1 MTEGLFLINGD
12 EPLTRLQPAEFERE
26 DVFQALLARFPEL
39 LTDADFGEGEPRKWL
54 LVTREAMVPAEA
66 DGSGRW
72 SLDHLFLDQD
82 GVPTLVE
89 IKRASDTRLR
99 REVVAQMLD
108 YAANA
113 VNYWKPEDIE
123 KWLDKR
129 CQQDGLES
137 SNEALRTAFGIDQ
150 TGLETYWRSVRANLG
165 SRRIRMIFVA
175 DRIERELEAIV
186 AFLNE
191 QMKDATVVALELA
204 QFSNGTQRIVAPR
217 IIGLTDQALASKRVT
232 PAMAS
237 SVEDWLNNWIAGDE
251 YRQSFKWFVGQMQPA
266 GMKPRIAGQSL
277 ALDLPTAV
285 GELTPVYLKSD
296 GKISVPFY
304 MLKKSPAFSDEQA
317 RRKLLETFEQAGFK
331 FLRSNIDGEPS
342 FPAPRLI
349 SDQSWQQLV
358 GIVMNIIKELR
369 GPDLP
374 AANNE
379 KEVSV

>member
-1 MTEGLFLINGD
+1 
-12 EPLTRLQPAEFERE
+12 
-26 DVFQALLARFPEL
+26 
-39 LTDADFGEGEPRKWL
+39 
-54 LVTREAMVPAEA
+54 MVPAEA

-123 KWLDKR
+123 KWLDER
-129 CQQDGLES
+129 CRQDGRES
-137 SNEALRTAFGIDQ
+137 SNEALRAAFGIDQ
-150 TGLETYWRSVRANLG
+150 NELEGYWRSVRANLG

-186 AFLNE
+186 SFLND

-204 QFSNGTQRIVAPR
+204 QFSNGAQRIVAPR

-232 PAMAS
+232 RAAAA
-237 SVEDWLNNWIAGDE
+237 SVEDWLNNWIVGDE
-251 YRQSFKWFVGQMQPA
+251 FRERFKSFVSEMRPA
-266 GMKPRIAGQSL
+266 GMKPRVAGQSL
-277 ALDLPTAV
+277 ALDFATDV
-285 GELTPVYLKSD
+285 GDLSPVYLKPD

-304 MLKKSPAFSDEQA
+304 MLKKSPAFSDEQR
-317 RRKLLETFEQAGFK
+317 RRKLLQTFEQAGFRS
-331 FLRSNIDGEPS
+331 FSSNIDGEPS
-342 FPAPRLI
+342 FRAPLSNNNEPWRRL
-349 SDQSWQQLV
+349 V
-358 GIVMNIIKELR
+358 EIVTNIITELR
-369 GPDLP
+369 ASDVV
-374 AANNE
+374 ARAQ
-379 KEVSV
+379 

>member
-1 MTEGLFLINGD
+1 
-12 EPLTRLQPAEFERE
+12 
-26 DVFQALLARFPEL
+26 
-39 LTDADFGEGEPRKWL
+39 
-54 LVTREAMVPAEA
+54 
-66 DGSGRW
+66 
-72 SLDHLFLDQD
+72 
-82 GVPTLVE
+82 
-89 IKRASDTRLR
+89 
-99 REVVAQMLD
+99 MLD

-123 KWLDKR
+123 RWLDKR
-129 CQQDGLES
+129 CQQDGIES

-150 TGLETYWRSVRANLG
+150 TGVETYWRSVRANLG

-186 AFLNE
+186 SFLNE

-232 PAMAS
+232 SATAA
-237 SVEDWLNNWIAGDE
+237 SVEDWLNNWITGDE
-251 YRQSFKWFVGQMQPA
+251 YRQGFKWFVGQMRPA

-277 ALDLPTAV
+277 ALDFPTDV

-317 RRKLLETFEQAGFK
+317 RRKLLHTFEQAGFR
-331 FLRSNIDGEPS
+331 FLRPNIDGEPS
-342 FPAPRLI
+342 FPAPLLI

-358 GIVMNIIKELR
+358 GIVMDIIKELR
-369 GPDLP
+369 GPNVT
-374 AANNE
+374 AQ
-379 KEVSV
+379 